1 MATQTTLFQLLL
13 RQPWWITGL
22 VAFAMFWVGYAVFP
36 PVAPFVALPFV
47 LLGGYI
53 AFKQWRSGVPSDPA
67 QQLKSLREMSWEN
80 FSAVVSEAYR
90 RQGYEVT
97 PSSEQAYDFS
107 LSKSGR
113 VTLLQCRRWKVN
125 QVGAGP
131 VRDLAQAVDRKNAYK
146 GICLAAGEFSAPARK
161 VAAAEP
167 VELVTGAELA
177 ALLKPLTRSRR
188 WFRR

>member
-1 MATQTTLFQLLL
+1 MFQLLL
-13 RQPWWITGL
+13 RQPWWVTVL
-22 VAFAMFWVGYAVFP
+22 VAFAIFWVGYAVFP
-36 PVAPFVALPFV
+36 PIAPFVASPFV

-90 RQGYEVT
+90 RQGYQVT
-97 PSSEQAYDFS
+97 PSNEQAYDFS

-167 VELVTGAELA
+167 VELVTGTELA